1 MCVIYKKY
9 ESQLFFFFFLSF
21 FISLFIFSIFFNC
34 IMSPNQSISGLF
46 QELFTS
52 NKKPNEEFEG
62 SDFKR
67 LLHKNKKSPS
77 NYSIS
82 SMASGSSSRIH
93 KDSPDYNS
101 IIYLNHSPA
110 KRRFN
115 LFSLFGQHED
125 RYFNSSRDEL
135 SKDMFPNASWCIV
148 TQPPFFLFLYK
159 NEIKKIIPL
168 EACFDLNLQK

>member
-1 MCVIYKKY
+1 MNLNY
-9 ESQLFFFFFLSF
+9 FFFFFLSF

-135 SKDMFPNASWCIV
+135 SKDMFPNAS
-148 TQPPFFLFLYK
+148 
-159 NEIKKIIPL
+159 
-168 EACFDLNLQK
+168 